1 MFFEKY
7 FFTAFLLLST
17 KSFLETYY
25 TFDKRDNSLF
35 LNELSRMTKGNIFR
49 ISPSWKFNCL
59 DTMWI
64 FFSTCVSI
72 SLCLSRSLSLFLSLA
87 SLSLSVSLIFINVD
101 MYAQF
106 SSNCISIILNLEVHH
121 LSILNTY
128 CYMKIFIYYID
139 KFIMPS

>member
-7 FFTAFLLLST
+7 FFTVFLLLST
-17 KSFLETYY
+17 KSFLETHY

-64 FFSTCVSI
+64 FFSTCVSM
-72 SLCLSRSLSLFLSLA
+72 SLCLSHSLSLFRSLSLC
-87 SLSLSVSLIFINVD
+87 SLIFINVD

-106 SSNCISIILNLEVHH
+106 IWNCISIILNFVVHH
-121 LSILNTY
+121 LSVLNTY
-128 CYMKIFIYYID
+128 CYMKIFIY
-139 KFIMPS
+139 

>member
-59 DTMWI
+59 DTMCI
-64 FFSTCVSI
+64 FFSACVSM
-72 SLCLSRSLSLFLSLA
+72 SLCLSLSLSLSLSLFSHFYQCRYVCTIYLKLHFDNFKLRSTSSYSFRYL
-87 SLSLSVSLIFINVD
+87 LIHKNVD
-101 MYAQF
+101 PHR
-106 SSNCISIILNLEVHH
+106 I
-121 LSILNTY
+121 TW
-128 CYMKIFIYYID
+128 
-139 KFIMPS
+139 

>member
-17 KSFLETYY
+17 KYFLETHY

-64 FFSTCVSI
+64 FFSTCVSM
-72 SLCLSRSLSLFLSLA
+72 SLCLSHSLSLFH
-87 SLSLSVSLIFINVD
+87 SLSLCSLIFSDVD
-101 MYAQF
+101 MYGKF
-106 SSNCISIILNLEVHH
+106 IWNCISIILNFVVHH
-121 LSILNTY
+121 LIVLNTY
-128 CYMKIFIYYID
+128 CYMKIFHVLQS
-139 KFIMPS
+139 FRLWL